1 MAIQGVFTDLYRA
14 KLADLAADD
23 LVGAAADMLLVNFA
37 VGEGGFDEVP
47 PASGNRF
54 PKTPTGTETD
64 LEADGIGTFR
74 FEKAI
79 GASNI
84 SDDGAGTLTV
94 TCVLDSTEAGLDG
107 QGLLQGTDPRLF
119 ELGLFDNDSDM
130 MVYLTFDETIKTAGK
145 QIEIEL
151 TITY

>member
-1 MAIQGVFTDLYRA
+1 MAVQGVFTDLYKA

-37 VGEGGFDEVP
+37 VGEGGHDEIP

-54 PKTPTGTETD
+54 PKIPDGTETD
-64 LEADGIGTFR
+64 LEADGVGTFR

-79 GASNI
+79 GPANI
-84 SDDGAGTLTV
+84 TDDGAGVLTV
-94 TCVLDSTEAGLDG
+94 TCTLDAAEAGLDG
-107 QGLLQGTDPRLF
+107 EGLLFGPDPLLF

-130 MVYLTFDETIKTAGK
+130 MVYLTFDEVVKTAGK
-145 QIEIEL
+145 QVDIEVIV
-151 TITY
+151 TY

>member
-1 MAIQGVFTDLYRA
+1 MAVQGIYTDLYKA

-37 VGEGGFDEVP
+37 VGEGGFDEIP

-54 PKTPTGTETD
+54 PKTPTGAETD

-79 GASNI
+79 GAPNI
-84 SDDGAGTLTV
+84 SDDGAGVLTV
-94 TCVLDSTEAGLDG
+94 TCTLDAVEAGLDG
-107 QGLLQGTDPRLF
+107 EGLLDGADPRLF

-130 MVYLTFDETIKTAGK
+130 MVYVTYDEAIKTVGK
-145 QIEIEL
+145 QIEIEVIV
-151 TITY
+151 TN